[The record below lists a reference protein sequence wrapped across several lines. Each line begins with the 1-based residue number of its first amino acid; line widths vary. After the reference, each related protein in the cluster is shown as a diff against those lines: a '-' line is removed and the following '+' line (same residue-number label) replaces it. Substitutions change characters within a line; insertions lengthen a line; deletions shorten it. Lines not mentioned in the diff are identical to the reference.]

1 MPQYIINPELRQPAY
16 LQLYNQIREDIT
28 NGICPYHSKLP
39 SKRYLAAET
48 GTSVITVQHA
58 YDLLADEGYIESRER
73 SGYYVIY
80 KENELFPV
88 ASATDEFGSADNPAA
103 YGYTSGIATS
113 GAASG
118 FVTSGAASR
127 SAASGFVTSGVAS
140 RSAASGFVTSGAAS
154 RSAASG
160 LAAGG
165 VHSDLS
171 DAAELHEISDI
182 PIRGPIVTPEQEQ
195 FPFNILARKA
205 RKVLSEY
212 GESLLERSPN
222 SGTVLLREVIAQYLA
237 RSRRMNVSPD
247 QIVIGSGSEYLYNL
261 IVQILGRERTFAL
274 EDPSY
279 EKIRLVYEA
288 SGVHCE
294 MLPMD
299 REGVRLSALRRS
311 EASVL
316 HVTPFNSYP
325 SGITATASRRAG
337 YIKWAASKDRYI
349 IEDDFDSEFSMST
362 KAENT
367 LFSLEPQQ
375 SVIYMNTFTRTIS
388 PAVRVGYMVLPAGQ
402 SAAMMEKISIYSCTV
417 PVFTQH
423 LLAELIRS
431 GDFER
436 HINRVRRR
444 RRQAAES

>member
-1 MPQYIINPELRQPAY
+1 MPQYKIDPDLRQPAY
-16 LQLYNQIREDIT
+16 LQLYNQIRNDIT
-28 NGICPYHSKLP
+28 SGICPYHSKLP
-39 SKRYLAAET
+39 SKRFLASET
-48 GTSVITVQHA
+48 GTSVITVEHA
-58 YDLLADEGYIESRER
+58 YDLLAAEGYSESRER

-88 ASATDEFGSADNPAA
+88 APSTGDSGPAGLGS
-103 YGYTSGIATS
+103 
-113 GAASG
+113 
-118 FVTSGAASR
+118 
-127 SAASGFVTSGVAS
+127 
-140 RSAASGFVTSGAAS
+140 
-154 RSAASG
+154 
-160 LAAGG
+160 AAGG
-165 VHSDLS
+165 IHTAGGSSAPADASASDDGALS
-171 DAAELHEISDI
+171 ELHEITDI

-222 SGTVLLREVIAQYLA
+222 SGTVLLREAIARYLA
-237 RSRRMNVSPD
+237 RSRRINVSPD
-247 QIVIGSGSEYLYNL
+247 QIIIGSGSEYLYNL

-294 MLPMD
+294 LLPMD
-299 REGVRLSALRRS
+299 REGVRLSALRGS
-311 EASVL
+311 EATVL

-362 KAENT
+362 KAEDT
-367 LFSLEPQQ
+367 LFSLEPQR

-388 PAVRVGYMVLPAGQ
+388 PAVRVGYMVLPAEQ
-402 SAAMMEKISIYSCTV
+402 CAAMIEKISIYSCTV

-423 LLAELIRS
+423 LLAELIDS

-444 RRQAAES
+444 RRRV

>member
-1 MPQYIINPELRQPAY
+1 MPQYNIDPQLRQPAY

-28 NGICPYHSKLP
+28 RGLCPYGGKLP
-39 SKRYLAAET
+39 SKRFLAAET

-73 SGYYVIY
+73 SGYYVSY

-88 ASATDEFGSADNPAA
+88 AAGTEGSAP
-103 YGYTSGIATS
+103 
-113 GAASG
+113 
-118 FVTSGAASR
+118 
-127 SAASGFVTSGVAS
+127 
-140 RSAASGFVTSGAAS
+140 
-154 RSAASG
+154 
-160 LAAGG
+160 
-165 VHSDLS
+165 DLS
-171 DAAELHEISDI
+171 EQTDAHEISDI
-182 PIRGPIVTPEQEQ
+182 PIRGTAATPEQEQ
-195 FPFNILARKA
+195 FPFNTLAKVA

-212 GESLLERSPN
+212 GESLLMRSPN
-222 SGTVLLREVIAQYLA
+222 SGTLLLREAIAQYLA
-237 RSRRMNVSPD
+237 RSRRMNVTPD
-247 QIVIGSGSEYLYNL
+247 QIIIGSGSEYLYNL
-261 IVQILGRERTFAL
+261 IVQMLGRERVFAL

-279 EKIRLVYEA
+279 EKIKLVYEA
-288 SGVHCE
+288 SGVLCR

-299 REGVRLSALRRS
+299 REGVRLSALKKTD
-311 EASVL
+311 ATVL

-337 YIKWAASKDRYI
+337 YIRWASAEDKFI

-362 KAENT
+362 KAEDT
-367 LFSLEPQQ
+367 LFSLEPEK

-388 PAVRVGYMVLPAGQ
+388 PAVRVGYMVLPAQLGATLQ
-402 SAAMMEKISIYSCTV
+402 EKISFYSCTV

-423 LLAELIRS
+423 MLAELIRS

-444 RRQAAES
+444 RRQSAEPVGK

>member
-1 MPQYIINPELRQPAY
+1 MPQYKIDPQLRQPAY
-16 LQLYNQIREDIT
+16 LQLYNQLREDIT
-28 NGICPYHSKLP
+28 RGLCPYGSKLP
-39 SKRYLAAET
+39 SKRFLAAET

-73 SGYYVIY
+73 SGYFVSY

-88 ASATDEFGSADNPAA
+88 AAGTEESAP
-103 YGYTSGIATS
+103 
-113 GAASG
+113 
-118 FVTSGAASR
+118 
-127 SAASGFVTSGVAS
+127 
-140 RSAASGFVTSGAAS
+140 
-154 RSAASG
+154 
-160 LAAGG
+160 
-165 VHSDLS
+165 DLS
-171 DAAELHEISDI
+171 EPADIHEISDI
-182 PIRGPIVTPEQEQ
+182 PIRGPVVTPEQEQ
-195 FPFNILARKA
+195 FPFNTLAKVA

-212 GESLLERSPN
+212 GESLMVRSPN
-222 SGTVLLREVIAQYLA
+222 NGTVFLRETIAQYLA
-237 RSRRMNVSPD
+237 RSRRMNVTAD
-247 QIVIGSGSEYLYNL
+247 QIIIGSGSEYLYNL
-261 IVQILGRERTFAL
+261 IVQMLGRERIFAL

-288 SGVHCE
+288 SGVCCR

-299 REGVRLSALRRS
+299 REGVRLSSLKKTDAT
-311 EASVL
+311 VL

-337 YIKWAASKDRYI
+337 YIRWASAEDKFI

-362 KAENT
+362 KAEDT
-367 LFSLEPQQ
+367 LFSLEPEN

-388 PAVRVGYMVLPAGQ
+388 PAVRVGYMVLPAQ
-402 SAAMMEKISIYSCTV
+402 LSAAMQEKISFYSCTV

-444 RRQAAES
+444 RRQSSEPVGK

>member
-1 MPQYIINPELRQPAY
+1 MPQYSIDPELRQPAY

-28 NGICPYHSKLP
+28 NGICPFQSKLP
-39 SKRYLAAET
+39 SKRYLASET

-88 ASATDEFGSADNPAA
+88 ASAADDF
-103 YGYTSGIATS
+103 SS
-113 GAASG
+113 SDGAASEP
-118 FVTSGAASR
+118 V
-127 SAASGFVTSGVAS
+127 
-140 RSAASGFVTSGAAS
+140 
-154 RSAASG
+154 
-160 LAAGG
+160 
-165 VHSDLS
+165 

-195 FPFNILARKA
+195 FPFNTLARKA

-212 GESLLERSPN
+212 GESLLVRSPN
-222 SGTVLLREVIAQYLA
+222 SGTVLLREAIAQYLA
-237 RSRRMNVSPD
+237 RSRRMNVAPD

-261 IVQILGRERTFAL
+261 IVQILGRGRTFAL

-299 REGVRLSALRRS
+299 REGVRLGALRRS
-311 EASVL
+311 DASVL

-337 YIKWAASKDRYI
+337 YIKWASSKDRYI

-367 LFSLEPQQ
+367 LFSLEPQR

-388 PAVRVGYMVLPAGQ
+388 PAVRVGYMVLPSEQ
-402 SAAMMEKISIYSCTV
+402 SAAMQEKISIYSCTV

>member
-1 MPQYIINPELRQPAY
+1 MPQYSINPELRQPAY
-16 LQLYNQIREDIT
+16 LQLYNQIRGDIT
-28 NGICPYHSKLP
+28 NGICPFQSKLP
-39 SKRYLAAET
+39 SKRYLASET

-88 ASATDEFGSADNPAA
+88 AYAADDF
-103 YGYTSGIATS
+103 SS
-113 GAASG
+113 SDGAASEP
-118 FVTSGAASR
+118 V
-127 SAASGFVTSGVAS
+127 
-140 RSAASGFVTSGAAS
+140 
-154 RSAASG
+154 
-160 LAAGG
+160 
-165 VHSDLS
+165 

-195 FPFNILARKA
+195 FPFNTLARKA

-212 GESLLERSPN
+212 GESLLVRSPN
-222 SGTVLLREVIAQYLA
+222 SGTVLLREAIAQYLA
-237 RSRRMNVSPD
+237 RSRRMNVAPD

-299 REGVRLSALRRS
+299 REGVRLGALRRS
-311 EASVL
+311 DASVL

-337 YIKWAASKDRYI
+337 YIKWASSKDRYI

-367 LFSLEPQQ
+367 LFSLEPQR

-388 PAVRVGYMVLPAGQ
+388 PAVRVGYMVLPFEQ
-402 SAAMMEKISIYSCTV
+402 SAAMQEKISIYSCTV

>member
-1 MPQYIINPELRQPAY
+1 MPQYKIDPDLRQPAY
-16 LQLYNQIREDIT
+16 LQLYNQIRNDIT
-28 NGICPYHSKLP
+28 SGICPYHSKLP
-39 SKRYLAAET
+39 SKRFLASET
-48 GTSVITVQHA
+48 GTSVITVEHA

-88 ASATDEFGSADNPAA
+88 APSTGDVVPAILGSATGGLHP
-103 YGYTSGIATS
+103 
-113 GAASG
+113 ASG
-118 FVTSGAASR
+118 STAPAGASVNAGRIVPVSGSPAPAGA
-127 SAASGFVTSGVAS
+127 SAADD
-140 RSAASGFVTSGAAS
+140 GAF
-154 RSAASG
+154 
-160 LAAGG
+160 
-165 VHSDLS
+165 SD
-171 DAAELHEISDI
+171 LHEITDI

-222 SGTVLLREVIAQYLA
+222 SGTVLLREAIARYLA
-237 RSRRMNVSPD
+237 RSRRINVSPD
-247 QIVIGSGSEYLYNL
+247 QIIIGSGSEYLYNL

-294 MLPMD
+294 LLPMD
-299 REGVRLSALRRS
+299 REGVRLSALRCS
-311 EASVL
+311 EATVL

-362 KAENT
+362 KAEDT
-367 LFSLEPQQ
+367 LFSLEPQR

-388 PAVRVGYMVLPAGQ
+388 PAVRVGYMVLPAEQ
-402 SAAMMEKISIYSCTV
+402 CAAMLEKISIYSCTV

-423 LLAELIRS
+423 LLAELIDS

-444 RRQAAES
+444 RRRV

>member
-1 MPQYIINPELRQPAY
+1 MPQYKIDSALRQPAY
-16 LQLYNQIREDIT
+16 LQLYNQIRNDIT
-28 NGICPYHSKLP
+28 SGICPYHSKLP
-39 SKRYLAAET
+39 SKRFLASET
-48 GTSVITVQHA
+48 GTSVITVEHA

-88 ASATDEFGSADNPAA
+88 ASSTGDIGPGGLGS
-103 YGYTSGIATS
+103 
-113 GAASG
+113 
-118 FVTSGAASR
+118 
-127 SAASGFVTSGVAS
+127 
-140 RSAASGFVTSGAAS
+140 
-154 RSAASG
+154 
-160 LAAGG
+160 AAGG
-165 VHSDLS
+165 IHTAGGSSAPADASASDDGALS
-171 DAAELHEISDI
+171 ELHEITDI

-222 SGTVLLREVIAQYLA
+222 SGTVLLREAIARYLA
-237 RSRRMNVSPD
+237 RSRRINVSPD
-247 QIVIGSGSEYLYNL
+247 QIIIGSGSEYLYNL

-294 MLPMD
+294 LLAMD
-299 REGVRLSALRRS
+299 REGVRLSALRGS
-311 EASVL
+311 EATVL

-362 KAENT
+362 KAEDT
-367 LFSLEPQQ
+367 LFSLEPQR

-388 PAVRVGYMVLPAGQ
+388 PAVRVGYMVLPAEQ
-402 SAAMMEKISIYSCTV
+402 CAAMIEKISIYSCTV

-423 LLAELIRS
+423 LLAELIDS

-444 RRQAAES
+444 RRRV

>member
-28 NGICPYHSKLP
+28 NGICPFQSKLP
-39 SKRYLAAET
+39 SKRYLASET

-58 YDLLADEGYIESRER
+58 YDLLADEGYIEPRER

-88 ASATDEFGSADNPAA
+88 ASAADDFGSAENPAA
-103 YGYTSGIATS
+103 SGYASGF
-113 GAASG
+113 AASG
-118 FVTSGAASR
+118 PASR
-127 SAASGFVTSGVAS
+127 SAASG
-140 RSAASGFVTSGAAS
+140 SAED
-154 RSAASG
+154 
-160 LAAGG
+160 G

-171 DAAELHEISDI
+171 DSAELHEISDI

-402 SAAMMEKISIYSCTV
+402 SAAMKEKISIYSCTV

-444 RRQAAES
+444 RRQAADA

>member
-1 MPQYIINPELRQPAY
+1 MPQYKIDPDLRQPAY
-16 LQLYNQIREDIT
+16 LQLYNQIRNDIT
-28 NGICPYHSKLP
+28 SGICPYHSKLP
-39 SKRYLAAET
+39 SKRFLASET
-48 GTSVITVQHA
+48 GTSVITVEHA

-88 ASATDEFGSADNPAA
+88 APSTGDSGPAGLGS
-103 YGYTSGIATS
+103 
-113 GAASG
+113 
-118 FVTSGAASR
+118 
-127 SAASGFVTSGVAS
+127 
-140 RSAASGFVTSGAAS
+140 
-154 RSAASG
+154 
-160 LAAGG
+160 AAGG
-165 VHSDLS
+165 IHTAGGSSAPAGASASDDGAFS
-171 DAAELHEISDI
+171 ELHEITDI

-222 SGTVLLREVIAQYLA
+222 SGTVLLREAIARYLA
-237 RSRRMNVSPD
+237 RSRRINVSPD
-247 QIVIGSGSEYLYNL
+247 QIIIGSGSEYLYNL

-294 MLPMD
+294 LLPMD
-299 REGVRLSALRRS
+299 REGVRLSALRGS
-311 EASVL
+311 EATVL
-316 HVTPFNSYP
+316 HVTPFSSYP

-362 KAENT
+362 KAEDT
-367 LFSLEPQQ
+367 LFSLEPQR

-388 PAVRVGYMVLPAGQ
+388 PAVRVGYMVLPAEQ
-402 SAAMMEKISIYSCTV
+402 CAAMIEKISIYSCTV

-423 LLAELIRS
+423 LLAELIDS

-444 RRQAAES
+444 RRRV

>member
-1 MPQYIINPELRQPAY
+1 MPQYSIDPQLRQPAY
-16 LQLYNQIREDIT
+16 LQLYNQLREDIT
-28 NGICPYHSKLP
+28 RGLCPYGSKLP
-39 SKRYLAAET
+39 SKRFLAAET

-73 SGYYVIY
+73 SGYFVSY

-88 ASATDEFGSADNPAA
+88 AAGTEESAP
-103 YGYTSGIATS
+103 
-113 GAASG
+113 
-118 FVTSGAASR
+118 
-127 SAASGFVTSGVAS
+127 
-140 RSAASGFVTSGAAS
+140 
-154 RSAASG
+154 
-160 LAAGG
+160 
-165 VHSDLS
+165 DLS
-171 DAAELHEISDI
+171 EPADIHEISDI
-182 PIRGPIVTPEQEQ
+182 PIRGPVVTPEQEQ
-195 FPFNILARKA
+195 FPFNTLAKVA

-212 GESLLERSPN
+212 GESLMVRSPN
-222 SGTVLLREVIAQYLA
+222 NGTVFLRETIAQYLA
-237 RSRRMNVSPD
+237 RSRRMNVTAD
-247 QIVIGSGSEYLYNL
+247 QIIIGSGSEYLYNL
-261 IVQILGRERTFAL
+261 IVQMLGRERIFAL

-288 SGVHCE
+288 SGVCCR

-299 REGVRLSALRRS
+299 REGVRLSALKKTD
-311 EASVL
+311 ATVL

-337 YIKWAASKDRYI
+337 YIRWASAEDKFI

-362 KAENT
+362 KAEDT
-367 LFSLEPQQ
+367 LFSLEPQK

-388 PAVRVGYMVLPAGQ
+388 PAVRVGYMVLPAQ
-402 SAAMMEKISIYSCTV
+402 LSAALQEKISFYSCTV

-444 RRQAAES
+444 RRQGVEPVGK

>member
-1 MPQYIINPELRQPAY
+1 MPQYKIDPDLRQPAY
-16 LQLYNQIREDIT
+16 LQLYNQIRNDIT
-28 NGICPYHSKLP
+28 SGICPYHSKLP
-39 SKRYLAAET
+39 SKRFLASET
-48 GTSVITVQHA
+48 GTSVITVEHA
-58 YDLLADEGYIESRER
+58 YDLLADEGYIEARQR

-88 ASATDEFGSADNPAA
+88 APSTGDVGPAILGSATGGLRP
-103 YGYTSGIATS
+103 
-113 GAASG
+113 ASG
-118 FVTSGAASR
+118 SSAPAGA
-127 SAASGFVTSGVAS
+127 SAADD
-140 RSAASGFVTSGAAS
+140 GA
-154 RSAASG
+154 
-160 LAAGG
+160 
-165 VHSDLS
+165 LS
-171 DAAELHEISDI
+171 DLHEITDI

-222 SGTVLLREVIAQYLA
+222 SGTVLLREAIARYLA
-237 RSRRMNVSPD
+237 RSRRISVNPE
-247 QIVIGSGSEYLYNL
+247 QIIIGSGSEYLYNL

-294 MLPMD
+294 LLPMD
-299 REGVRLSALRRS
+299 REGVRLSALRCS
-311 EASVL
+311 EATVL

-337 YIKWAASKDRYI
+337 YIKWASSKDRFI

-362 KAENT
+362 KAEDT
-367 LFSLEPQQ
+367 LFSLEPQR

-388 PAVRVGYMVLPAGQ
+388 PAVRVGYMVLPAEQ
-402 SAAMMEKISIYSCTV
+402 CAAMLEKISIYSCTV

-423 LLAELIRS
+423 LLAELIDS

-444 RRQAAES
+444 RRRV

>member
-1 MPQYIINPELRQPAY
+1 MPQYSINPELRQPAY

-28 NGICPYHSKLP
+28 NGICPFQSKLP
-39 SKRYLAAET
+39 SKRYLASET

-88 ASATDEFGSADNPAA
+88 ASAADDF
-103 YGYTSGIATS
+103 SS
-113 GAASG
+113 SDGAASEP
-118 FVTSGAASR
+118 V
-127 SAASGFVTSGVAS
+127 
-140 RSAASGFVTSGAAS
+140 
-154 RSAASG
+154 
-160 LAAGG
+160 
-165 VHSDLS
+165 
-171 DAAELHEISDI
+171 DAAELHEIFDI

-195 FPFNILARKA
+195 FPFNTLARKA

-212 GESLLERSPN
+212 GESLLVRSPN
-222 SGTVLLREVIAQYLA
+222 SGTVLLREAIAQYLA
-237 RSRRMNVSPD
+237 RSRRMNVAPD

-261 IVQILGRERTFAL
+261 IVQILGRERTFAP

-299 REGVRLSALRRS
+299 REGVRLGALRRS
-311 EASVL
+311 DASVL

-337 YIKWAASKDRYI
+337 YIKWASSKDRYI

-367 LFSLEPQQ
+367 LFSLEPQR

-388 PAVRVGYMVLPAGQ
+388 PAVRVGYMVLPAEQ
-402 SAAMMEKISIYSCTV
+402 SAAMQEKISIYSCTV

>member
-1 MPQYIINPELRQPAY
+1 MPQYTIDPGLKQPAY

-28 NGICPYHSKLP
+28 NGICPFQSKLP
-39 SKRYLAAET
+39 SKRYLASET

-58 YDLLADEGYIESRER
+58 YDLLADEGYIEPRER

-88 ASATDEFGSADNPAA
+88 AFAADDFVSADSASGSGSAAH
-103 YGYTSGIATS
+103 T
-113 GAASG
+113 AASG
-118 FVTSGAASR
+118 
-127 SAASGFVTSGVAS
+127 SAAHTAS
-140 RSAASGFVTSGAAS
+140 SDV
-154 RSAASG
+154 
-160 LAAGG
+160 AAGG
-165 VHSDLS
+165 VHAGLS
-171 DAAELHEISDI
+171 DPAEPHEISDI

-195 FPFNILARKA
+195 FPFNTLARKA

-222 SGTVLLREVIAQYLA
+222 SGTVLLREAIAQYLA
-237 RSRRMNVSPD
+237 RSRRMNVAPD

-261 IVQILGRERTFAL
+261 IVQILGRGRTFAL

-299 REGVRLSALRRS
+299 REGVRLSALRHS
-311 EASVL
+311 KASVL

-337 YIKWAASKDRYI
+337 YIKWASSEDRYI

-367 LFSLEPQQ
+367 LFSLEPQR

-388 PAVRVGYMVLPAGQ
+388 PAVRVGYMVLPAEQ
-402 SAAMMEKISIYSCTV
+402 SAAMKEKISIYSCTV

>member
-1 MPQYIINPELRQPAY
+1 MPQYSIYPELRQPAY

-28 NGICPYHSKLP
+28 NGICPFQSKLP
-39 SKRYLAAET
+39 SKRYLASET

-88 ASATDEFGSADNPAA
+88 ASAADDF
-103 YGYTSGIATS
+103 SS
-113 GAASG
+113 SDGAASEP
-118 FVTSGAASR
+118 V
-127 SAASGFVTSGVAS
+127 
-140 RSAASGFVTSGAAS
+140 
-154 RSAASG
+154 
-160 LAAGG
+160 
-165 VHSDLS
+165 

-195 FPFNILARKA
+195 FPFNTLARKA

-212 GESLLERSPN
+212 GESLLVRSPN
-222 SGTVLLREVIAQYLA
+222 SGTVLLREAIAQYLA
-237 RSRRMNVSPD
+237 RSRRMNVAPD

-299 REGVRLSALRRS
+299 REGVRLGALRRS
-311 EASVL
+311 DASVL

-337 YIKWAASKDRYI
+337 YIKWASSKDRYI

-367 LFSLEPQQ
+367 LFSLEPQR

-388 PAVRVGYMVLPAGQ
+388 PAVRVGYMVLPSEQ
-402 SAAMMEKISIYSCTV
+402 SAAMQEKISIYSCTV

>member
-1 MPQYIINPELRQPAY
+1 MPQYSIDPELRQPAY

-28 NGICPYHSKLP
+28 NGICPFQSKLP
-39 SKRYLAAET
+39 SKRYLASET

-88 ASATDEFGSADNPAA
+88 ASAADDFSSSD
-103 YGYTSGIATS
+103 GT
-113 GAASG
+113 ASEP
-118 FVTSGAASR
+118 V
-127 SAASGFVTSGVAS
+127 
-140 RSAASGFVTSGAAS
+140 
-154 RSAASG
+154 
-160 LAAGG
+160 
-165 VHSDLS
+165 

-195 FPFNILARKA
+195 FPFNTLARKA

-212 GESLLERSPN
+212 GESLLVRSPN
-222 SGTVLLREVIAQYLA
+222 SGTVLLREAIAQYLA
-237 RSRRMNVSPD
+237 RSRRMNVAPD

-299 REGVRLSALRRS
+299 REGVRLGALRRS
-311 EASVL
+311 DASVL

-337 YIKWAASKDRYI
+337 YIKWASSKDRYI

-367 LFSLEPQQ
+367 LFSLEPQR

-388 PAVRVGYMVLPAGQ
+388 PAVRVGYMVLPSEQ
-402 SAAMMEKISIYSCTV
+402 SAAMQEKISIYSCTV

-444 RRQAAES
+444 RRQTAES

>member
-1 MPQYIINPELRQPAY
+1 MPQYKLDPEIKQPAY
-16 LQLYNQIREDIT
+16 LQLYHQLRDDIT
-28 NGICPYHSKLP
+28 GGICPYGTRLP
-39 SKRYLAAET
+39 SKRFLAAET

-73 SGYYVIY
+73 SGFFVSYR
-80 KENELFPV
+80 EHELFPV
-88 ASATDEFGSADNPAA
+88 ASAAEETALAGEA
-103 YGYTSGIATS
+103 
-113 GAASG
+113 
-118 FVTSGAASR
+118 
-127 SAASGFVTSGVAS
+127 SAANTALAGEA
-140 RSAASGFVTSGAAS
+140 SAANA
-154 RSAASG
+154 
-160 LAAGG
+160 AAGRIG
-165 VHSDLS
+165 TL
-171 DAAELHEISDI
+171 EMPEIHEISDI
-182 PIRGPIVTPEQEQ
+182 PLRGPVVSPEEEQ
-195 FPFNILARKA
+195 FPFSVLARTA
-205 RKVLSEY
+205 RRVLSER
-212 GESLLERSPN
+212 GESLLQRSPN
-222 SGTVLLREVIAQYLA
+222 SGTIELREAIAQYLA
-237 RSRRMNVSPD
+237 RSRRINVLPE

-261 IVQILGRERTFAL
+261 IVQMLGRDRVFAL

-288 SGVHCE
+288 SGVQCR
-294 MLPMD
+294 MIPMD
-299 REGVRLSALRRS
+299 REGVRLGALGRT

-337 YIKWAASKDRYI
+337 YIRWAAGKDRFI

-367 LFSLEPQQ
+367 LFSLEPQR

-388 PAVRVGYMVLPAGQ
+388 PAVRVGYMVLPAEQ
-402 SAAMMEKISIYSCTV
+402 SAAMQEKISIYSCTV

>member
-88 ASATDEFGSADNPAA
+88 ASAADDFGSAENPAA
-103 YGYTSGIATS
+103 YGYTSGIAAS

-118 FVTSGAASR
+118 LVTSGA
-127 SAASGFVTSGVAS
+127 AS

-299 REGVRLSALRRS
+299 REGVRLSSLRHS
-311 EASVL
+311 KASVL

-402 SAAMMEKISIYSCTV
+402 SAAMKEKISIYSCTV